1 MKRIVTAVVL
11 LVMLLCAG
19 WAAAEQ
25 AGEIIPKYDP
35 MLLPMGKSM
44 LARHTIKPS
53 RLSKAGVTYE
63 SSDESVATVNKSGY
77 VKSVSLGE
85 CTITITSKKDPS
97 VQAVMPV
104 RVVIPVEKVSASVQK
119 TTLKVG
125 EKTQITSQLEPADA
139 TIRQAVYTSSK
150 PGVAEVDEN
159 GVITAISRGRA
170 TITVS
175 AMDAQA
181 KSTLNITVEQQP
193 AQVRISE
200 AEETLRMNVG
210 RKKTL
215 KATVLPS
222 DTNNKKLVWVSSDPE
237 IISVSKEGMLSAKK
251 RGEVTITVSAEA
263 DPSVSD
269 TIVVSTVQKAES
281 VSLGQK
287 QYDVIIG
294 GTFHLSPAVKPADTS
309 SKAVTFKVKD
319 PKICSVDP
327 NGLITALK
335 GGKTTVTVTTAD
347 GSNKRATATINVV
360 VPVTG
365 VSSEKKRVRVGAG
378 TDMYFTADIEPKDA
392 TNKSMTWTTADK
404 TIATVKGTSNK
415 VRIYGHKWG
424 RTKLKGVTEDGEYTV
439 NLIVDVGQ
447 LNRAVVIKEHY
458 ISDGQPYIKFRNR
471 SNMNITEITYSLE
484 GFDMDGEVV
493 RLRTKKNVLNT
504 LYNKPLAPGES
515 TETIKARV
523 SNDKALPILASTK
536 LTITGWKTD
545 TGYYTENGDMLY
557 AYEIERNRPTN
568 TYEIKEYSEWQLDM
582 QNDKDDD

>member
-1 MKRIVTAVVL
+1 ML
-11 LVMLLCAG
+11 LVCMLLAAG
-19 WAAAEQ
+19 SAAAQ
-25 AGEIIPKYDP
+25 QKGEIIPKYDP

-44 LARHTIKPS
+44 LARHTVKPS
-53 RLSKAGVTYE
+53 SLSKAGVTFE
-63 SSDESVATVNKSGY
+63 SSDESIATVNRQGY
-77 VKSVSLGE
+77 VKSVALGE

-104 RVVIPVEKVSASVQK
+104 RVVIPVEKVKASAEK
-119 TTLKVG
+119 RTLKVG
-125 EKTQITSQLEPADA
+125 ETTQITCQFQPEDA
-139 TIRQAVYTSSK
+139 TMKQAVYTSSK
-150 PGVAEVDEN
+150 PGVAEVDAN
-159 GVITAISRGRA
+159 GVIMAVSRGRT

-175 AMDAQA
+175 ALDAQA

-193 AQVRISE
+193 
-200 AEETLRMNVG
+200 EEIQLGEEELRMTVG
-210 RKKTL
+210 RKTTL
-215 KATVLPS
+215 KATVLPK
-222 DTNNKKLVWVSSDPE
+222 DTNNKKLVWTSSDPE
-237 IISVSKEGMLSAKK
+237 IISVSKEGQLSARK
-251 RGEVTITVSAEA
+251 RGEAVITVASQA

-269 TIVVSTVQKAES
+269 SIVVSTVQKAES

-294 GTFHLSPAVKPADTS
+294 GTFHLSPSVKPADAS
-309 SKAVTFKVKD
+309 SKAVTYKVKD
-319 PKICSVDP
+319 PKICSVTP

-335 GGKTTVTVTTAD
+335 GGSTTVTVTTAD
-347 GSNKRATATINVV
+347 GSNKRATATIRVV

-365 VSSEKKRVRVGAG
+365 VSSDKKRVRVGMG
-378 TDMYFTADIEPKDA
+378 TDMYFTANIEPKEA
-392 TNKSMTWTTADK
+392 TNKSMTWTSSDES
-404 TIATVKGTSNK
+404 IATVKGTNNK

-424 RTKLKGVTEDGEYTV
+424 RTKLKGVTEDGEYTL

-484 GFDMDGEVV
+484 GFDMEGEVV

-504 LYNKPLAPGES
+504 FYDKPLAPGES

-523 SNDKALPILASTK
+523 SNDDALKVLASTK

-545 TGYYTENGDMLY
+545 TGYYTEDGDMLY
-557 AYEIERNRPTN
+557 VYEIERGRPTN
-568 TYEIKEYSEWQLDM
+568 TYEIDEYSEWQLEM
-582 QNDKDDD
+582 QNKKDDDDD